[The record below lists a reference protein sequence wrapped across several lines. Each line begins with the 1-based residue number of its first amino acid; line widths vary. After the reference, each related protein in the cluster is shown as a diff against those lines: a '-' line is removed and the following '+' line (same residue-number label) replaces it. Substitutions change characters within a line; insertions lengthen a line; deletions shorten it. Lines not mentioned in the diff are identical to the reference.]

1 MDTMDDFGKSLTLQL
16 LKYCEILRE
25 NLKGFFALLFI
36 FFPVIVNGE
45 VKVEDPSFEWQIALN
60 ILELLAQPWGWLKFW
75 VINKF

>member
-1 MDTMDDFGKSLTLQL
+1 MPMDTMDDFGKSLTLQL

-45 VKVEDPSFEWQIALN
+45 VKVEDPSFE
-60 ILELLAQPWGWLKFW
+60 
-75 VINKF
+75 